1 MMGAM
6 DRDRAVDLMVR
17 LDRRFADAKDDLNAL
32 DAAIGDGDHGT
43 TIQRGMAAA
52 LHAVQAADCAT
63 AGAAFK
69 VAGDGF
75 QRASGGAGGL
85 LFAQIFKSIGQAAA
99 DGDVTPADL
108 AKGLAGAE
116 TMIARFG
123 RAQRGDKTMLDALG
137 PAADALASGG
147 DLAQAAA
154 AAQAGAAETR
164 DMAATQGRA
173 RFIADG
179 GRGHIDPGAQSV
191 ALIIETLTAV

>member
-1 MMGAM
+1 MTGTM

-17 LDRRFADAKDDLNAL
+17 LDRRFAEAKDDLNAL
-32 DAAIGDGDHGT
+32 DAAVGDGDHGT

-52 LHAVQAADCAT
+52 LHAVQAADCAS
-63 AGAAFK
+63 AGAVFK

-85 LFAQIFKSIGQAAA
+85 LFAQIFKSIGQAAG
-99 DGDVTPADL
+99 DGDVAPGDL
-108 AKGLAGAE
+108 AKGLAGAKA
-116 TMIARFG
+116 MVARFG

-137 PAADALASGG
+137 PAADTLANGG
-147 DLAQAAA
+147 DLAKAAA
-154 AAQAGAAETR
+154 SAANGAAATR

-173 RFIADG
+173 RFVADG

-191 ALIIETLTAV
+191 ALIVETLAAV

>member
-43 TIQRGMAAA
+43 TLQRGMAAA
-52 LHAVQAADCAT
+52 LQAVKTADCAT
-63 AGAAFK
+63 AGAAFT

-85 LFAQIFKSIGQAAA
+85 LFAQIFKSIGQAAG
-99 DGDVTPADL
+99 DGDVAPADL

-137 PAADALASGG
+137 PAADALAGGG

-173 RFIADG
+173 RFVADG

>member
-17 LDRRFADAKDDLNAL
+17 LDRRFADAKDDLNGL

-52 LHAVQAADCAT
+52 LQAVQTADCAT

-85 LFAQIFKSIGQAAA
+85 LFAQIFKSIGQAAGDA
-99 DGDVTPADL
+99 GDGLLPKTPL
-108 AKGLAGAE
+108 RMCQ
-116 TMIARFG
+116 TF
-123 RAQRGDKTMLDALG
+123 
-137 PAADALASGG
+137 
-147 DLAQAAA
+147 
-154 AAQAGAAETR
+154 
-164 DMAATQGRA
+164 
-173 RFIADG
+173 
-179 GRGHIDPGAQSV
+179 
-191 ALIIETLTAV
+191 LTCLR